1 MAYIF
6 SFGRMILSN
15 KSATILGSCSK
26 DSVRP
31 CRGEM
36 TVDVEGVVD
45 SGINEEKSL
54 R

>member
-1 MAYIF
+1 MAYIS
-6 SFGRMILSN
+6 SFGRMICP
-15 KSATILGSCSK
+15 KSLQLLGSCSK
-26 DSVRP
+26 DSVRS